1 MTSEA
6 GTLTATQAAAPLDAA
21 EAPEAEAPE
30 ASAGADAGSR
40 AAERL
45 LAALPAGVR
54 DGLTAEQR
62 DALLSAARELAW
74 SKHATDIRLSI
85 PFIGKRYYLVLLGGE
100 ERRDAARLR
109 RERGK
114 HPLATL
120 TNIVFLGLFS
130 TCCTFFGGFLFT
142 LVLVWYL
149 SL

>member
-6 GTLTATQAAAPLDAA
+6 GILTATHSPAAAPVESTAGPA
-21 EAPEAEAPE
+21 E
-30 ASAGADAGSR
+30 ASAPSR

-54 DGLTAEQR
+54 DGLSAEQR
-62 DALLSAARELAW
+62 DALLAAARELAW

-142 LVLVWYL
+142 LVLIWYL